1 MNGEEVL
8 SKLIERYPNTFRN
21 EQKYYVALSLK
32 DSEGNNKNICE
43 VKNKPNLKKV
53 EIVLASKLL
62 KDEQVHRVILN
73 PKAKEHQLVKNAS
86 FFIVTEEDY
95 NNNLDLFDSLYE
107 KTLES
112 IKLEKIKKNSINN
125 EMIFKEWIRK
135 YKASKNKKDNEWLSV
150 DAKRIWLKGKP
161 MESDLVDF
169 MPIKQL
175 LLSIDSLSD
184 EEKINIEK
192 LPDNLFSLSEDKFT
206 EAKSVIDDVYSN
218 HKEELVSV
226 IEKTNKVNSQNA
238 SYSTFKPTNFAKEYL
253 LALQNQG
260 IPEDTNR
267 NEEELKHF
275 SSYASKLISSKNIIF
290 RGAPGTGKTYLA
302 RQIASEI
309 VSNKRTMNFSELTND
324 EKERI
329 GFVQFHPNYDYTDF
343 VEGYRPVMSENN
355 SNEQMGFE
363 LIDGVFKKFV
373 NNAKKSQFSGG
384 VDNFD
389 EAWAKFYEK
398 VNDFNSADEATYDMT
413 TLTGKPM
420 HLVPYIWRG
429 IEGVWEKG
437 KNGNFYN
444 KEQCYKVYQGKPGV
458 PKGGFDNY
466 RKAIVQHLKDEYG
479 LLDFVPKE
487 DKNLGESFVFI
498 IDEINRGEMSKIFG
512 ELFFS
517 IDPGYR
523 GKKGIV
529 QTQYSAVQNPDNA
542 EFYVPENVY
551 IIGTMNDIDRSVESF
566 DFAMRRRFRFI
577 EIKADDERQLK
588 VLEQLEDFETVKAR
602 LLSLNNYI
610 GNVDGLNSHYHVG
623 PSYFLKLKDLN
634 YDYELLWSDYIAPLL
649 EEYIRGFYNEEELM
663 ESLKLAYDLKDEF
676 GEE

>member
-1 MNGEEVL
+1 MREDN
-8 SKLIERYPNTFRN
+8 LIDYLLENLEGTFRN
-21 EQKYYVALSLK
+21 RQSNYDAISLRDHNDNIRNIFEISYIKSK
-32 DSEGNNKNICE
+32 DSICVRFSPKE
-43 VKNKPNLKKV
+43 LSEELLSKYNTVHTEYDWSLSDYILLKEDDDYEKYMELLFTCYKNLKE
-53 EIVLASKLL
+53 EIEISQAKKLSVQNEKKFKSWIKEYKRQKEKSENAWLA
-62 KDEQVHRVILN
+62 
-73 PKAKEHQLVKNAS
+73 
-86 FFIVTEEDY
+86 
-95 NNNLDLFDSLYE
+95 
-107 KTLES
+107 
-112 IKLEKIKKNSINN
+112 
-125 EMIFKEWIRK
+125 
-135 YKASKNKKDNEWLSV
+135 V
-150 DAKRIWLKGKP
+150 DAKIIWLKGEK
-161 MESDLVDF
+161 VDIDF
-169 MPIKQL
+169 IEIMPIKEL
-175 LLSIDSLSD
+175 FLKIDSLSEQERLD
-184 EEKINIEK
+184 LEK
-192 LPDNLFSLSEDKFT
+192 LPNNLMSLPEDKFM
-206 EAKSVIDDVYSN
+206 EVKHMLDDISVN
-218 HKEELVSV
+218 HKEELRKA
-226 IEKTNKVNSQNA
+226 IEATNLDNSQNA

-253 LALQNQG
+253 MALQEQEFPDDKNK
-260 IPEDTNR
+260 I
-267 NEEELKHF
+267 EEQEVKPF
-275 SSYASKLISSKNIIF
+275 SSYALKLISSKNIIF

-309 VSNKRTMNFSELTND
+309 ISNKRTKNYSELTTD

-398 VNDFNSADEATYDMT
+398 VNDFNLADESTYDMT

-523 GKKGIV
+523 GKKGTV
-529 QTQYSAVQNPDNA
+529 QTQYSAVQNPDDA

-588 VLEQLEDFETVKAR
+588 MLEQLEDYETVKAR

-634 YDYELLWSDYIAPLL
+634 YDYELLWSDYIASLL

-676 GEE
+676 GED

>member
-1 MNGEEVL
+1 MRED
-8 SKLIERYPNTFRN
+8 KLINYLLENLEGTFRN
-21 EQKYYVALSLK
+21 RQSNYNAISLRDHNDNIRNIFEISYIKSK
-32 DSEGNNKNICE
+32 DSICVRFSPKE
-43 VKNKPNLKKV
+43 LSEELLSKYDTVHTEYDWSLSDYILIKEDDDYEKYMELLFTCYKNLKEEM
-53 EIVLASKLL
+53 EIKQAKKLSEQNEKKFKSWIKEYKKHKEKSENAWLA
-62 KDEQVHRVILN
+62 
-73 PKAKEHQLVKNAS
+73 
-86 FFIVTEEDY
+86 
-95 NNNLDLFDSLYE
+95 
-107 KTLES
+107 
-112 IKLEKIKKNSINN
+112 
-125 EMIFKEWIRK
+125 
-135 YKASKNKKDNEWLSV
+135 V
-150 DAKRIWLKGKP
+150 DAKIIWLKGEK
-161 MESDLVDF
+161 VDIDF
-169 MPIKQL
+169 IEIMPIKEL
-175 LLSIDSLSD
+175 FLKIDSLSEQERLD
-184 EEKINIEK
+184 LEK
-192 LPDNLFSLSEDKFT
+192 LPNNLMSLPEDKFM
-206 EAKSVIDDVYSN
+206 EVKHMLDDISVN
-218 HKEELVSV
+218 HEEELRKA
-226 IEKTNKVNSQNA
+226 IEATNLDNSQNA

-253 LALQNQG
+253 MALQEQEF
-260 IPEDTNR
+260 PDDKNR
-267 NEEELKHF
+267 TEEQDVKPF

-309 VSNKRTMNFSELTND
+309 VSNKRTKNYSELTKD

-343 VEGYRPVMSENN
+343 VEGYRPVMSDSN
-355 SNEQMGFE
+355 NEQMGFE

-373 NNAKKSQFSGG
+373 INAKKSQFSGG

-389 EAWAKFYEK
+389 EAWAKFFEK
-398 VNDFNSADEATYDMT
+398 VNIDNVNEDTTYNMN

-420 HLVPYIWRG
+420 HLVQYVRNG

-437 KNGNFYN
+437 TDGQFYN
-444 KEQCYKVYQGKPGV
+444 KEQCYKVYQGKLGV
-458 PKGGFDNY
+458 PKGGYDNY

-523 GKKGIV
+523 GKKGTV
-529 QTQYSAVQNPDNA
+529 QTQYSAVQNPDDA

-588 VLEQLEDFETVKAR
+588 MLEQLEDYETVKAR

-623 PSYFLKLKDLN
+623 PSYFLKLNDLN

-676 GEE
+676 GED

>member
-1 MNGEEVL
+1 MNGEEVI
-8 SKLIERYPNTFRN
+8 SKLIERYPNTYRN

-32 DSEGNNKNICE
+32 DSEGNNRNVCE
-43 VKNKPNLKKV
+43 IKNKPTLKKV
-53 EIVLASKLL
+53 EIVLASKHL

-86 FFIVTEEDY
+86 FFIITEDDY

-112 IKLEKIKKNSINN
+112 IKLDEIKKNSTNN

-150 DAKRIWLKGKP
+150 DAKRNWLKGEP
-161 MESDLVDF
+161 IESDLVDF

-175 LLSIDSLSD
+175 LLSIELLSD

-192 LPDNLFSLSEDKFT
+192 LPNNLFTLSEDKFT
-206 EAKSVIDDVYSN
+206 EAKSVIDEVYSN
-218 HKEELVSV
+218 HKEELVAV
-226 IEKTNKVNSQNA
+226 IEKTNKDNSQNA

-260 IPEDTNR
+260 ILEDTNR
-267 NEEELKHF
+267 TKEEVKPF

-302 RQIASEI
+302 GQIASEI
-309 VSNKRTMNFSELTND
+309 VSNKRTKNYSELTSD

-389 EAWAKFYEK
+389 EAWAKFFEK
-398 VNDFNSADEATYDMT
+398 VTEKRDEDLTYNMK
-413 TLTGKPM
+413 TLKGKDM
-420 HLVPYIWRG
+420 HLLSYINNG
-429 IEGVWEKG
+429 NEGVTEANQ
-437 KNGNFYN
+437 NGNYYN

-466 RKAIVQHLKDEYG
+466 RKAIVQHLKEVYG

-523 GKKGIV
+523 GKKGTV
-529 QTQYSAVQNPDNA
+529 QTQYSAVQNPDDA

-551 IIGTMNDIDRSVESF
+551 ILGTMNDIDRSVESF

-577 EIKADDERQLK
+577 EIKADDESQLK
-588 VLEQLEDFETVKAR
+588 MLEQLDDFEMAKTR
-602 LLSLNNYI
+602 LLSLNYFISNI
-610 GNVDGLNSHYHVG
+610 DGLNSHYHVG

-663 ESLKLAYDLKDEF
+663 ESLKLAYDLDDEL

>member
-1 MNGEEVL
+1 MNGEEVI
-8 SKLIERYPNTFRN
+8 SKLIERYPNTYRN

-32 DSEGNNKNICE
+32 DSEGKNRNICE
-43 VKNKPNLKKV
+43 IKNKPNLKKV
-53 EIVLASKLL
+53 EIILSSKLL

-73 PKAKEHQLVKNAS
+73 HKAKAHQLVKNAS
-86 FFIVTEEDY
+86 FFIITENDY
-95 NNNLDLFDSLYE
+95 NNNLDIFDSLYD

-112 IKLEKIKKNSINN
+112 IKFDDYRKNSKKNEDFFKDWIKKYI
-125 EMIFKEWIRK
+125 EI
-135 YKASKNKKDNEWLSV
+135 KNKKGNDWLAIN
-150 DAKRIWLKGKP
+150 AKRIWLKGERIK
-161 MESDLVDF
+161 SSLVEF
-169 MPIKQL
+169 QPIKSL
-175 LLSIDSLSD
+175 LLEIGTLSYVEKTNID
-184 EEKINIEK
+184 K
-192 LPDNLFSLSEDKFT
+192 LPENLFSLTEDKFI
-206 EAKSVIDDVYSN
+206 EAKSIIDETYSN
-218 HKEELVSV
+218 HKEELELIIKNSIKESSHNGVVS
-226 IEKTNKVNSQNA
+226 S
-238 SYSTFKPTNFAKEYL
+238 FKPTNYAKEYL
-253 LALQNQG
+253 MALQGEEIQNILKTNQ
-260 IPEDTNR
+260 EVKSYS
-267 NEEELKHF
+267 L
-275 SSYASKLISSKNIIF
+275 YASKLISSKNIIF

-309 VSNKRTMNFSELTND
+309 VSNKGTKNFSELTNE

-343 VEGYRPVMSENN
+343 VEGYRPVMSESN

-389 EAWAKFYEK
+389 EAWTKFYEK
-398 VNDFNSADEATYDMT
+398 VNDLNSADEATYDMT

-466 RKAIVQHLKDEYG
+466 RKAIVHHLKDEYG
-479 LLDFVPKE
+479 LKDYVPKE

-523 GKKGIV
+523 GIKGTV
-529 QTQYSAVQNPDNA
+529 QTQYSAVQNPDDA

-577 EIKADDERQLK
+577 EIKADDESQLK
-588 VLEQLEDFETVKAR
+588 MLEQLEDYETVKAR

-663 ESLKLAYDLKDEF
+663 ESLKLAYDLNDEL

>member
-1 MNGEEVL
+1 MRED
-8 SKLIERYPNTFRN
+8 KLINYLLENLEGTFRN
-21 EQKYYVALSLK
+21 RQSNYNAISLRDHNDNIRNIFEISYIKSK
-32 DSEGNNKNICE
+32 DSICVRFSPKE
-43 VKNKPNLKKV
+43 LSEELLSKYDTVHTEYDWSLSDYILIKEDNDYEKYMELLFTCYKNLKEEM
-53 EIVLASKLL
+53 EIKQAKKLSEQNEKKFKSWIKEYKKHKEKSENAWLA
-62 KDEQVHRVILN
+62 
-73 PKAKEHQLVKNAS
+73 
-86 FFIVTEEDY
+86 
-95 NNNLDLFDSLYE
+95 
-107 KTLES
+107 
-112 IKLEKIKKNSINN
+112 
-125 EMIFKEWIRK
+125 
-135 YKASKNKKDNEWLSV
+135 V
-150 DAKRIWLKGKP
+150 DAKIIWLKGE
-161 MESDLVDF
+161 MVDIDF
-169 MPIKQL
+169 IEIMPIKEL
-175 LLSIDSLSD
+175 FLKIDSLSEQERLD
-184 EEKINIEK
+184 LEK
-192 LPDNLFSLSEDKFT
+192 LPNNLMSLPEDKFM
-206 EAKSVIDDVYSN
+206 EVKHMLDDISVN
-218 HKEELVSV
+218 HKEELRKA
-226 IEKTNKVNSQNA
+226 IEATNLDNSQNA

-253 LALQNQG
+253 MALQEQEFPDNNL
-260 IPEDTNR
+260 IEDQ
-267 NEEELKHF
+267 EVKPF

-309 VSNKRTMNFSELTND
+309 VSNKRTKNFSELTND

-343 VEGYRPVMSENN
+343 VEGYRPVVSDSN
-355 SNEQMGFE
+355 SEQMGFE

-389 EAWAKFYEK
+389 EAWAKFFEK
-398 VNDFNSADEATYDMT
+398 VTEKRDENLTYNMK
-413 TLTGKPM
+413 TLKGKDM
-420 HLVPYIWRG
+420 HLLSYINNG
-429 IEGVWEKG
+429 NEGVTEANQ
-437 KNGNFYN
+437 NGNYYN

-523 GKKGIV
+523 GKKGTV
-529 QTQYSAVQNPDNA
+529 QTQYSAVQNPDDS

-588 VLEQLEDFETVKAR
+588 MLEQLEDFETVKAR
-602 LLSLNNYI
+602 LLSLNKYI

-663 ESLKLAYDLKDEF
+663 ESLKLAYDLNDEL

>member
-1 MNGEEVL
+1 MNGEEVI
-8 SKLIERYPNTFRN
+8 SKLIERYPNTYKN

-32 DSEGNNKNICE
+32 DSEGNNRNICE

-53 EIVLASKLL
+53 EIVLVSKLL
-62 KDEQVHRVILN
+62 NNEQVQRVTFN
-73 PKAKEHQLVKNAS
+73 SKAKAHQLVRNAS

-112 IKLEKIKKNSINN
+112 IKLEEIKKNSTNN

-150 DAKRIWLKGKP
+150 DAKRIWLKGETI
-161 MESDLVDF
+161 ESDLIDF

-175 LLSIDSLSD
+175 LLSIDSLSN

-192 LPDNLFSLSEDKFT
+192 LPDNLFTLSEHKFT
-206 EAKSVIDDVYSN
+206 EAKNVIDDVYSN

-226 IEKTNKVNSQNA
+226 IEKTKKDNTQNA

-253 LALQNQG
+253 LAIQNQG

-267 NEEELKHF
+267 KEEEVKPF

-309 VSNKRTMNFSELTND
+309 ISNKRTKNYSKLTSD

-343 VEGYRPVMSENN
+343 VEGYRPVVSDN
-355 SNEQMGFE
+355 NEQIGFE

-373 NNAKKSQFSGG
+373 NKAKKSQFTGG

-389 EAWAKFYEK
+389 EAWTKFFEK
-398 VNDFNSADEATYDMT
+398 VNEYGKHDETTYDMK

-420 HLVPYIWRG
+420 HLVPYVRNG
-429 IEGVWEKG
+429 NEGVWEKG
-437 KNGNFYN
+437 TEGNYYN
-444 KEQCYKVYQGKPGV
+444 KEQCYKVYQGEPGV
-458 PKGGFDNY
+458 PKKGLDNY

-479 LLDFVPKE
+479 LLDYVPKE
-487 DKNLGESFVFI
+487 DRNLGESFIFI
-498 IDEINRGEMSKIFG
+498 IDEINRGEMSKVFG

-523 GKKGIV
+523 GRKGTV
-529 QTQYSAVQNPDNA
+529 QTQYASVQNPSEAD
-542 EFYVPENVY
+542 FYVPENVY

-577 EIKADDERQLK
+577 EIKASDEQQLK
-588 VLEQLEDFETVKAR
+588 MLEQLDDFETAR
-602 LLSLNNYI
+602 AKLLSVNANI
-610 GNVDGLNSHYHVG
+610 SNIEGLNSHYHIG

-649 EEYIRGFYNEEELM
+649 EEYIRGFYNEDELM
-663 ESLKLAYDLKDEF
+663 ESLKNAYDLVDEH
-676 GEE
+676 GDI

>member
-1 MNGEEVL
+1 MRED
-8 SKLIERYPNTFRN
+8 KLINYLLENLEGTFRN
-21 EQKYYVALSLK
+21 RQSNYNAISLRDHNDNIRNIFEISYIKSK
-32 DSEGNNKNICE
+32 DSICVRFSPKE
-43 VKNKPNLKKV
+43 LSEELLSKYDTVHTEYDWSLSDYILIKEDDDYEKYMELLFTCYKNLKEEM
-53 EIVLASKLL
+53 EIKQAKKLSEQNEKKFKSWIKEYKKHKEKSENAWLA
-62 KDEQVHRVILN
+62 
-73 PKAKEHQLVKNAS
+73 
-86 FFIVTEEDY
+86 
-95 NNNLDLFDSLYE
+95 
-107 KTLES
+107 
-112 IKLEKIKKNSINN
+112 
-125 EMIFKEWIRK
+125 
-135 YKASKNKKDNEWLSV
+135 V
-150 DAKRIWLKGKP
+150 DAKIIWLKGEK
-161 MESDLVDF
+161 VDIDF
-169 MPIKQL
+169 IEIMPIKEL
-175 LLSIDSLSD
+175 FLKIDSLSEQERLD
-184 EEKINIEK
+184 LEK
-192 LPDNLFSLSEDKFT
+192 LPNNLMSLPEDKFM
-206 EAKSVIDDVYSN
+206 EVKHMLDDISVN
-218 HKEELVSV
+218 HEEELRKA
-226 IEKTNKVNSQNA
+226 IEATNLDNSQNA

-253 LALQNQG
+253 MALQEQEF
-260 IPEDTNR
+260 PDDKNR
-267 NEEELKHF
+267 TEEQDVKPF

-309 VSNKRTMNFSELTND
+309 VSNKRTKNYSELTKD

-343 VEGYRPVMSENN
+343 VEGYRPVMSDSN
-355 SNEQMGFE
+355 NEQMGFE

-373 NNAKKSQFSGG
+373 INAKKSQFSGG

-389 EAWAKFYEK
+389 EAWAKFFEK
-398 VNDFNSADEATYDMT
+398 VNIDNVNEDTTYNMN

-420 HLVPYIWRG
+420 HLVQYVRNG
-429 IEGVWEKG
+429 IEGVWEEG
-437 KNGNFYN
+437 TDGQFYN

-523 GKKGIV
+523 GKKGTV
-529 QTQYSAVQNPDNA
+529 QTQYSAVQNPDDA

-588 VLEQLEDFETVKAR
+588 MLEQLEDYETVKAR

-676 GEE
+676 GED

>member
-1 MNGEEVL
+1 MREDN
-8 SKLIERYPNTFRN
+8 LIDYLLENLEGTFRN
-21 EQKYYVALSLK
+21 RQSNYDAISLRDHNDNIRNIFEISYIKSK
-32 DSEGNNKNICE
+32 DSICVRFSPKE
-43 VKNKPNLKKV
+43 LSEELLSKYNTVHTEYDWSLSDYILLKEDDDYEKYMELLFTCYKNLKE
-53 EIVLASKLL
+53 EIEISQAKKLSVQNEKKFKSWIKEYKRQKEKSENAWLA
-62 KDEQVHRVILN
+62 
-73 PKAKEHQLVKNAS
+73 
-86 FFIVTEEDY
+86 
-95 NNNLDLFDSLYE
+95 
-107 KTLES
+107 
-112 IKLEKIKKNSINN
+112 
-125 EMIFKEWIRK
+125 
-135 YKASKNKKDNEWLSV
+135 V
-150 DAKRIWLKGKP
+150 DAKIIWLKGEK
-161 MESDLVDF
+161 VDIDF
-169 MPIKQL
+169 IEIMPIKEL
-175 LLSIDSLSD
+175 FLKIDSLSEQERLD
-184 EEKINIEK
+184 LEK
-192 LPDNLFSLSEDKFT
+192 LPNNLMSLPEDKFM
-206 EAKSVIDDVYSN
+206 EVKHMLDDISVN
-218 HKEELVSV
+218 HKEELRKA
-226 IEKTNKVNSQNA
+226 IEATNLDNSQNA

-253 LALQNQG
+253 MALQEQEFPDDKNK
-260 IPEDTNR
+260 I
-267 NEEELKHF
+267 EEQEVKPF
-275 SSYASKLISSKNIIF
+275 SSYALKLISSKNIIF

-309 VSNKRTMNFSELTND
+309 ISNKRTKNYSELTTD

-398 VNDFNSADEATYDMT
+398 VNDFNLADESTYDMT

-523 GKKGIV
+523 GKKGTV
-529 QTQYSAVQNPDNA
+529 QTQYSAVQNPDDA

-588 VLEQLEDFETVKAR
+588 MLEQLEDYETVKAR

-676 GEE
+676 GED